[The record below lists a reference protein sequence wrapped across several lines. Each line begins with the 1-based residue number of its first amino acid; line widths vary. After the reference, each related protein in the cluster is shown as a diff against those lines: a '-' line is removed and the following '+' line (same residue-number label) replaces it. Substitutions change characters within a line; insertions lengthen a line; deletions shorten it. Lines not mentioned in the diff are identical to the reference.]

1 MKIKL
6 ILKGVLLY
14 VTAFAVILF
23 IGGVDSIYDN
33 GLFIQFIIACA
44 ALCYACYRLISEEEL
59 EILTFNK
66 WNLKRSKM

>member
-1 MKIKL
+1 MRIKL

-14 VTAFAVILF
+14 ITTFAVILF

-33 GLFIQFIIACA
+33 GLFIQSIIVCA
-44 ALCYACYRLISEEEL
+44 VLCYACYKFISEEEL

-66 WNLKRSKM
+66 WFNKLEE

>member
-44 ALCYACYRLISEEEL
+44 ALCYACYRLISEEEF

-66 WNLKRSKM
+66 WFNKLEE

>member
-23 IGGVDSIYDN
+23 IGGVDSIMTKGY
-33 GLFIQFIIACA
+33 FIPSIIICA
-44 ALCYACYRLISEEEL
+44 VLCYISYKLISGEEL
-59 EILTFNK
+59 ETLTFYK
-66 WNLKRSKM
+66 HFEKLEE

>member
-14 VTAFAVILF
+14 VTAFVVILF

-44 ALCYACYRLISEEEL
+44 ALCYACYRLISE
-59 EILTFNK
+59 
-66 WNLKRSKM
+66 